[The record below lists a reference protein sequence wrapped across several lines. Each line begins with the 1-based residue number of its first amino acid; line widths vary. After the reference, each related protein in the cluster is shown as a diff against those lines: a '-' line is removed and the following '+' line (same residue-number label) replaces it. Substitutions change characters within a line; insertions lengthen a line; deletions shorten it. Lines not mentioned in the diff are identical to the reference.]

1 MDAREPHPD
10 RGDPLRPR
18 RHTPPIS
25 APTARAAPPSADL
38 ATGHLVQCAHELE
51 DLLESTRAMILA
63 ARSALPTSISASH
76 SSETDIND
84 CLAGLSDSLER
95 MGEVIRAAF
104 SPYTRVRAAL
114 SEDRPLIDAVMH
126 VCDALRPMAEERNIR
141 LELDFSPRLV
151 LAVAGPIYT
160 VLANAVR
167 NAIESIERGGAVE
180 IVAELS
186 TGPEREPTIE
196 IDVLDDGKGPPKGPP
211 ERPFDIGF
219 TTKRTGVGVGLALSR
234 EIMRELGGWIEL
246 RPRWSDRA
254 ERSGAHLLVRYP
266 LSAVCDAPDET

>member
-10 RGDPLRPR
+10 RGDPPRPR
-18 RHTPPIS
+18 RHAPPTTAPS
-25 APTARAAPPSADL
+25 ARSAPPSADIV
-38 ATGHLVQCAHELE
+38 TGHLVQCAHELH
-51 DLLESTRAMILA
+51 DLLESTRAVILA
-63 ARSALPTSISASH
+63 ARASLPQSVNGAGAL
-76 SSETDIND
+76 ETDIND
-84 CLAGLSDSLER
+84 CLATLQDSLER
-95 MGEVIRAAF
+95 MSALMRIAF
-104 SPYTRVRAAL
+104 SPYSRVRAAL

-126 VCDALRPMAEERNIR
+126 VCDALRPMADERNIR
-141 LELDFSPRLV
+141 IELDFSPRLV

-167 NAIESIERGGAVE
+167 NAIESIDAGGSVE

-186 TGPEREPTIE
+186 TGADHEPTIE

-211 ERPFDIGF
+211 DRPFDIGF

-246 RPRWSDRA
+246 RPRWSDRTD
-254 ERSGAHLLVRYP
+254 RSGAHLMVRYP
-266 LSAVCDAPDET
+266 LAAVCETPDEA